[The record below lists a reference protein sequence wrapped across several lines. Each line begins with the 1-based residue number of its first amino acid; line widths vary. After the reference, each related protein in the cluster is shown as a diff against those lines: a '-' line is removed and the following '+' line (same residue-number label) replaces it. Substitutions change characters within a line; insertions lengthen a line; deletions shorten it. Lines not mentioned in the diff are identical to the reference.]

1 MYAIAG
7 PFALTLLASVVSA
20 TPQAKTEAE
29 LLTKTQAL
37 VDAVAPGNKAPWN
50 EDLDQSFIQMDEN
63 GTVRSKEELLR
74 EIEPLPAGLVGHIK
88 VENFRVRQIG
98 ALAVAAYELQES
110 LDYRGQ
116 PLHTRFRSLDTWLR
130 TKQGWRLMAQHTAAV
145 LKDPPAIKLSQD
157 ELCAYSGTY
166 QLTPEIQ
173 TSIKCV
179 ADGLEAE
186 RAGRPSVT
194 YRLEV
199 RDLFFA
205 PGQPRS
211 RRIFQ
216 RGPDGSVISFV
227 DRREGEDIRW
237 VRIAGQ

>member
-50 EDLDQSFIQMDEN
+50 EDLDQGFIQMDEN

-88 VENFRVRQIG
+88 VENFRVRQTG
-98 ALAVAAYELQES
+98 TLAVAAYELQES

-130 TKQGWRLMAQHTAAV
+130 TKQGWRLMAQHTSAV

-157 ELCAYSGTY
+157 ELCAYSGRY

-194 YRLEV
+194 YRPEV

-216 RGPDGSVISFV
+216 RGPDGSVVSFV

>member
-50 EDLDQSFIQMDEN
+50 EDLDQRFIQMDEN
-63 GTVRSKEELLR
+63 GTVRSKQELLR

-194 YRLEV
+194 YRPEV

>member
-7 PFALTLLASVVSA
+7 LFALTLLASTLPSA
-20 TPQAKTEAE
+20 PQSKTKAE
-29 LLTKTQAL
+29 LLSKTQAL
-37 VDAVAPGNKAPWN
+37 VDAIAPGNRAPWS
-50 EDLDQSFIQMDEN
+50 EDLHQSFIHMDEN

-88 VENFRVRQIG
+88 VENFRVRQTG
-98 ALAVAAYELQES
+98 ELAVTAYEMQEF
-110 LDYRGQ
+110 LDYHGQ
-116 PLHTRFRSLDTWLR
+116 LLHTRFRSVDTWLR
-130 TKQGWRLMAQHTAAV
+130 TRQGWRLIAQHTSAV

-157 ELCAYSGTY
+157 ALCAYSGRY

-194 YRLEV
+194 YRPEV

-216 RGPDGSVISFV
+216 RGPDGSVVSFV

>member
-1 MYAIAG
+1 MYAMTKV
-7 PFALTLLASVVSA
+7 FALTIMASA
-20 TPQAKTEAE
+20 TSAPPPAKTEAE

-37 VDAVAPGNKAPWN
+37 VDAVAPGNKAPWSAA
-50 EDLDQSFIQMDEN
+50 LDQSYVGMDEN
-63 GTVRSKEELLR
+63 GAVKTRDELLR
-74 EIEPLPAGLVGHIK
+74 ELEPLPAGLVGHIK
-88 VENFRVRQIG
+88 VENFRVRQTG

-130 TKQGWRLMAQHTAAV
+130 TSHGWKLMAQHTAAV

-157 ELCAYSGTY
+157 ELCAYAGRY

-173 TSIKCV
+173 ATIRCL

-186 RAGRPSVT
+186 RAGRPNVT
-194 YRLEV
+194 YRPEV
-199 RDLFFA
+199 KDLFFA

-216 RGPDGSVISFV
+216 RGPDGSVVSFV

>member
-7 PFALTLLASVVSA
+7 LFALTLLATAPPSA
-20 TPQAKTEAE
+20 PQGQTEAE

-50 EDLDQSFIQMDEN
+50 ETLDQSFIGMDEN
-63 GTVRSKEELLR
+63 GTVRSKEELIR

-88 VENFRVRQIG
+88 VENFRVRQTG
-98 ALAVAAYELQES
+98 ALAVSAYELQES

-116 PLHTRFRSLDTWLR
+116 PLHTRYRSVDTWLR
-130 TKQGWRLMAQHTAAV
+130 TKQGWKLMAQHTSAV

-157 ELCAYSGTY
+157 ELCAYSGKY

-173 TSIKCV
+173 TTIKCI

-186 RAGRPSVT
+186 RAGRPNVT
-194 YRLEV
+194 YSPEV
-199 RDLFFA
+199 KDLFFA

-216 RGPDGSVISFV
+216 RGPDGSVVSFV

-237 VRIAGQ
+237 VRVAGL

>member
-50 EDLDQSFIQMDEN
+50 EDLDQRFIQMDEN
-63 GTVRSKEELLR
+63 GTVRSKQELLR

-194 YRLEV
+194 YRPEV

-216 RGPDGSVISFV
+216 RGPDGSVVSFV

>member
-7 PFALTLLASVVSA
+7 PFALTLLASAVSA

-50 EDLDQSFIQMDEN
+50 EDLDQRFIQMDEN
-63 GTVRSKEELLR
+63 GTVRSKQELLR

-194 YRLEV
+194 YRPEV

-216 RGPDGSVISFV
+216 RGPDGSVVSFV

>member
-1 MYAIAG
+1 MYTIAG
-7 PFALTLLASVVSA
+7 LFALAIFASPVSA
-20 TPQAKTEAE
+20 TPQDKTKTEVLA
-29 LLTKTQAL
+29 KTQAL

-63 GTVRSKEELLR
+63 GAVRSKEELLR

-88 VENFRVRQIG
+88 VENFRVRQTG

-157 ELCAYSGTY
+157 ELCAYSGRY

-194 YRLEV
+194 YRPEV

-216 RGPDGSVISFV
+216 RGPDGSVVSFV